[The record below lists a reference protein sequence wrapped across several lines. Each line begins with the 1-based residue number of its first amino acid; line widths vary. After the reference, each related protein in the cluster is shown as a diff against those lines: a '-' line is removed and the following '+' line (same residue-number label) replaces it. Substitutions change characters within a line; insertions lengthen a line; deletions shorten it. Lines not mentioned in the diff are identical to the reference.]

1 MELKMYLILESTN
14 SICLAAFVH
23 TLDNLPSFSVSLT
36 YKDCSGLNL
45 DQISS
50 GPNLEVSRIF
60 HLSSFSWGMHFE
72 NKRAIAVTLLRQ
84 AQGDFSPLPS
94 A

>member
-1 MELKMYLILESTN
+1 M
-14 SICLAAFVH
+14 
-23 TLDNLPSFSVSLT
+23 SLT

-60 HLSSFSWGMHFE
+60 HLSSFSWDMRFE

-84 AQGDFSPLPS
+84 AQDIS
-94 A
+94 ALSLLLSKASWVSHLGLKDVRFVVC